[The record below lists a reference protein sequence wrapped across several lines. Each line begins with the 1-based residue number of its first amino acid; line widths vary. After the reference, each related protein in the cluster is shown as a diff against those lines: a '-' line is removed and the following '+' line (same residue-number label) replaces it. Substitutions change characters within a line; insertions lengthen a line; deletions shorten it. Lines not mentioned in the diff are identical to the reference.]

1 MVLES
6 GVLGREEEADAGVGG
21 ARGIKKAGTAAIE
34 DCTQSVNGSKQR
46 LERIHVRLWTYRVP
60 C

>member
-6 GVLGREEEADAGVGG
+6 GVLGRDEEADAGVGG
-21 ARGIKKAGTAAIE
+21 ARGMKKPGRAATE
-34 DCTQSVNGSKQR
+34 DCTRLTDGSKQQFEY
-46 LERIHVRLWTYRVP
+46 LHIRLWTYRVP

>member
-6 GVLGREEEADAGVGG
+6 GVLGRDEEADGGVGG
-21 ARGIKKAGTAAIE
+21 ARGMKKAGRAATE
-34 DCTQSVNGSKQR
+34 DCTQLVNGSKQR
-46 LERIHVRLWTYRVP
+46 YEYLHIRLWTYKAP